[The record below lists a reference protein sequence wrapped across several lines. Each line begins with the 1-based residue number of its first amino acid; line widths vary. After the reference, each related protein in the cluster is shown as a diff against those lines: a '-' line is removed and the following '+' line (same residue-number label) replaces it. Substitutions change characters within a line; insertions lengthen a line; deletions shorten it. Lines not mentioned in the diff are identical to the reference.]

1 MSTAALN
8 WYHLADS
15 AFPTGGFAFSSG
27 VEAAAKLGLFT
38 CRQQFTDFLRTA
50 MAQLVR
56 YEMTFL
62 TSCFGRA
69 HPTDIIT
76 YYHAGMT
83 APSLCRASLIQ
94 GRSLLRSLEHIL
106 GENSLP
112 HTRSLLSIKPDRRH
126 FLLVYGWGVQE
137 LGMDLPE
144 ARRCLLYINLRD
156 WVSATIRLGSIGPM
170 EGHQI
175 QHQLLQEGNH
185 LLNRYQDLSYTSA
198 RRTAPALDIAQS
210 WHDQIYSKLFQN

>member
-50 MAQLVR
+50 MSQLAC
-56 YEMTFL
+56 YEMAFL
-62 TSCFGRA
+62 TGCYTGA
-69 HPTDIIT
+69 KPTDMIT
-76 YYHAGMT
+76 RYHAGMT
-83 APSLCRASLIQ
+83 APSICRASLIQ
-94 GRSLLRSLEHIL
+94 GRSLLRSLEHLL
-106 GENSLP
+106 GENALP

-126 FLLVYGWGVQE
+126 FLLVYGWGLQE
-137 LGMDLPE
+137 LGMDAAE

-156 WVSATIRLGSIGPM
+156 WISAAIRLGSIGPM
-170 EGHQI
+170 EGHRI
-175 QHQLLQEGNH
+175 QHQLLREGDH
-185 LLNRYQDLSYTSA
+185 LLTR
-198 RRTAPALDIAQS
+198 
-210 WHDQIYSKLFQN
+210 